1 MAETILKQ
9 TLIMLILML
18 IGALSAKVGLISS
31 EANKDLSKFVLQVV
45 NPVVIFMS
53 YQTELKPELVKK
65 LLLTFALSALAM
77 AVMLAGAYLLI
88 RPKEGRNTE
97 IERFSSIY
105 SNCGFMGIPL
115 VNALFGMEGVFCLTA
130 FITVFNLTVWT
141 HGVILITGEKDVKSV
156 LKVLHSPTMIAIA
169 LGLLAFFLRIRL
181 PEIPAKALGFIADMN
196 TPLAMV
202 VSGVTI
208 SETSILLIVKK
219 SGVYR
224 VCFSKLILL
233 PFILSVIFLLLP
245 VDEQVKMTVLIA
257 AAAPP
262 AAMCT
267 LLCIRS
273 GKDSLCASEIFT
285 AGTILSVITLPIV
298 IKFTEYVT
306 KMIS

>member
-18 IGALSAKVGLISS
+18 VGALSAKTGLISS
-31 EANKDLSKFVLQVV
+31 AANKDLSKFILQVV

-65 LLLTFALSALAM
+65 LLLTFGLSALAM
-77 AVMLAGAYLLI
+77 AVMLAGAYLFI
-88 RPKEGRNTE
+88 RPKKGKNTE

-156 LKVLHSPTMIAIA
+156 LKVLRSPTMIAIG
-169 LGLLAFFLRIRL
+169 LGLLAFFLKIRL
-181 PEIPAKALGFIADMN
+181 PEIPSKALGYISELN
-196 TPLAMV
+196 IPLAMV

-208 SETSILLIVKK
+208 SETNLLSIVKK
-219 SGVYR
+219 VSIYK
-224 VCFSKLILL
+224 VCFSKLILF
-233 PFILSVIFLLLP
+233 PFILSVIFLAFP
-245 VDEQVKMTVLIA
+245 VDEQVKMTVLVA

-267 LLCIRS
+267 LLCVRS
-273 GKDSLCASEIFT
+273 GKDSLYASEIFT

-298 IKFTEYVT
+298 VKFTEFLT

>member
-18 IGALSAKVGLISS
+18 IGALSAKAGLISS

-115 VNALFGMEGVFCLTA
+115 VNALFGMKG
-130 FITVFNLTVWT
+130 IVWT
-141 HGVILITGEKDVKSV
+141 QVTADIINVI
-156 LKVLHSPTMIAIA
+156 
-169 LGLLAFFLRIRL
+169 
-181 PEIPAKALGFIADMN
+181 
-196 TPLAMV
+196 
-202 VSGVTI
+202 VSYVI
-208 SETSILLIVKK
+208 
-219 SGVYR
+219 YHA
-224 VCFSKLILL
+224 VCGKL
-233 PFILSVIFLLLP
+233 FAV
-245 VDEQVKMTVLIA
+245 QN
-257 AAAPP
+257 
-262 AAMCT
+262 
-267 LLCIRS
+267 
-273 GKDSLCASEIFT
+273 G
-285 AGTILSVITLPIV
+285 
-298 IKFTEYVT
+298 
-306 KMIS
+306 

>member
-9 TLIMLILML
+9 TLVMLILML
-18 IGALSAKVGLISS
+18 IGALSAKTGLISAS
-31 EANKDLSKFVLQVV
+31 ANKDLSKFVLQVV

-53 YQTELKPELVKK
+53 YQTELKAELVKK

-77 AVMLAGAYLLI
+77 AVMLVGAYLFI
-88 RPKEGRNTE
+88 RPREGSNTE

-115 VNALFGMEGVFCLTA
+115 VNAMFGMEGVFCLTA

-156 LKVLHSPTMIAIA
+156 LKVLRSPTMIAIA
-169 LGLLAFFLRIRL
+169 VGLLAFFLKIRL
-181 PEIPAKALGFIADMN
+181 PEIPSKALGYISELN

-208 SETSILLIVKK
+208 SQTSFAGIVKK
-219 SGVYR
+219 TGVYR

-233 PFILSVIFLLLP
+233 PFILIVIFSLFP
-245 VDEQVKMTVLIA
+245 IDEQVRMTVLVA

-273 GKDSLCASEIFT
+273 GKDSLYASEIFT

-298 IKFTEYVT
+298 VKFTEFLT

>member
-18 IGALSAKVGLISS
+18 VGALSAKTGLISS
-31 EANKDLSKFVLQVV
+31 AANKDLSKFILQVV

-65 LLLTFALSALAM
+65 LLLTFGLSALAM
-77 AVMLAGAYLLI
+77 AVMLAGAYLFI
-88 RPKEGRNTE
+88 RPKKGKNTE

-156 LKVLHSPTMIAIA
+156 LKVLRSPTMIAIG
-169 LGLLAFFLRIRL
+169 LGLLAFFLKIRL
-181 PEIPAKALGFIADMN
+181 PEIPSKALGYISELN

-208 SETSILLIVKK
+208 SETNLLSIVKK
-219 SGVYR
+219 VSIYK
-224 VCFSKLILL
+224 VCFSKLILF
-233 PFILSVIFLLLP
+233 PFILSVIFLAFP
-245 VDEQVKMTVLIA
+245 VDEQVKMTVLVA

-267 LLCIRS
+267 LLCVRS
-273 GKDSLCASEIFT
+273 GKDSLYASEIFT

-298 IKFTEYVT
+298 VKFTEFLT

>member
-18 IGALSAKVGLISS
+18 VGALSAKTGLISS
-31 EANKDLSKFVLQVV
+31 AANKDLSKFILQVV

-65 LLLTFALSALAM
+65 LLLTFGLSALAM
-77 AVMLAGAYLLI
+77 AVMLAGAYLFI
-88 RPKEGRNTE
+88 RPKNGKNTE

-156 LKVLHSPTMIAIA
+156 LKVLRSPTMIAIG
-169 LGLLAFFLRIRL
+169 LGLLAFFLKIRL
-181 PEIPAKALGFIADMN
+181 PEIPSKALGYISELN

-208 SETSILLIVKK
+208 SETNLLSIVKK
-219 SGVYR
+219 VSIYK

-233 PFILSVIFLLLP
+233 PFILLVIFLAFP
-245 VDEQVKMTVLIA
+245 VDEQVKMTVLVA

-267 LLCIRS
+267 LLCVRS
-273 GKDSLCASEIFT
+273 GKDSLYASEIFT

-298 IKFTEYVT
+298 VKFTEFLT